1 MANNNKSENLGDLS
15 LLASVFEER
24 AENLNRTELTSWT
37 QETTRSKE
45 ILLKLKGPGAKL
57 LSGPRG
63 CGKSTYLRKAY
74 FDLLQAGDT
83 LSVYINYA
91 RSLALEPLFHHRAN
105 ALQIFRQWVLAKV
118 VVGVEESFRALGK
131 EVPEDL
137 CKFAESSLSLIR
149 DLETGSFIELPERLF
164 SPTEILEL
172 LECWTRD
179 FGFRRCVLLMDD
191 AAHAFSPEQQR
202 EFFEIFRSLRSRVVA
217 AKAAVY
223 PGITSYSA
231 HFHVGHEAELIE
243 AWLPPDDPTYLQHM
257 RAMVQRRLPTEVYS
271 QLENKLELVDY
282 LALASFGLPRGF
294 LNMIYQLISEGNDGP
309 TIKATRLQ
317 ADAAVKAQVES
328 VRAIFV
334 ALKNKL
340 PRFKN
345 FITVGYDVEREIV
358 SALRGF
364 NHSKEQGKK
373 AVVVAIS
380 EPIAVELE
388 RILSLFEYAG
398 IVRRLDKVSRG
409 IKGIFRRYSLHYAIV
424 MAENALSLGK
434 SYSIDSVNKA
444 LTARDAHAFV
454 RVQSDRLLGERFE
467 DRCKIDLP
475 PCQKCRTP
483 RIAEDQRFCMRCG
496 AKLADTSVYSELLG
510 APVDNLP
517 LTPRKIEDIRKHT
530 FIRTVQDILLDD
542 DMQQIRSIPGIGPVW
557 ASRIRNAAEEYVSV

>member
-1 MANNNKSENLGDLS
+1 MADNSSENLGDLA

-37 QETTRSKE
+37 QETARSKE
-45 ILLKLKGPGAKL
+45 ILSKLKGPGAKL

-74 FDLLQAGDT
+74 FDLLLAGDT
-83 LSVYINYA
+83 LSVYVNYA

-118 VVGVEESFRALGK
+118 VFGVRESFTALGK
-131 EVPEDL
+131 DEPSDL
-137 CKFAESSLSLIR
+137 RQFATSSISIIR
-149 DLETGSFIELPERLF
+149 DLETGSFQELPERLF
-164 SPTEILEL
+164 SPTEVLEL

-202 EFFEIFRSLRSRVVA
+202 EFFEIFRALRSRVVS

-257 RAMVQRRLPTEVYS
+257 RSMVQRRLPREVYK
-271 QLENKLELVDY
+271 QLENKMEIVDY

-294 LNMIYQLISEGNDGP
+294 LNMIYQLISEGNVGT
-309 TIKATRLQ
+309 TIKATRTQ
-317 ADAAVKAQVES
+317 ADAAVTAQVES

-345 FITVGYDVEREIV
+345 FITVGSDVEREMV
-358 SALRGF
+358 TALRGF
-364 NHSKEQGKK
+364 NHHKELDKK
-373 AVVVAIS
+373 AVIVAIG
-380 EPIAVELE
+380 EPLAVELE

-409 IKGIFRRYSLHYAIV
+409 VKGIFRRYSLHYAIV
-424 MAENALSLGK
+424 ISENALFLGK
-434 SYSIDSVNKA
+434 SNSTESVVGA
-444 LTARDAHAFV
+444 LTSRDAHSFV
-454 RVQSDRLLGERFE
+454 RVQSGKLLGEGFE
-467 DRCKIDLP
+467 IRCKIDLP
-475 PCQKCRTP
+475 PCQKCRTQ

-496 AKLADTSVYSELLG
+496 AKLADTSIYSELLS
-510 APVDNLP
+510 APIDNLP
-517 LTPRKIEDIRKHT
+517 LTPRKIGDIRNHT
-530 FIRTVQDILLDD
+530 FIRTVQDILLDE
-542 DMQQIRSIPGIGPVW
+542 DMQQIRSVPHIGPIW